1 MQTITVAIAPPGV
14 QFIGQQVLTPTVQQ
28 HLTNL
33 TPQNVTANPPD
44 CQSPGA
50 DDWHNYSGITVNLT
64 GGSLD
69 GIAASFTSFTQS
81 GTTAGQFTLVL
92 TTGGFNAAYTWGETY
107 SESYCVSTNYGAHC
121 QPATPGSGS
130 FSFTQPFSSL
140 TLTLVVTLA
149 YTDGAYDFTVNS
161 VTATAQAGSFT
172 VPSGSILFGQSN
184 SCFGP
189 SAANAV
195 QNAVDNLDFISLL
208 TSSIP
213 TLLDSL
219 GASITLAS
227 TSTYTISYDFG
238 SGTAGLTFPGN
249 TGIAAGGAGAV
260 TYTSNGTATGYPGTV
275 PADLPVPTAPTTGQ
289 HLTLYVA
296 AYELNALYWAYFQAG
311 LLSFTVMP
319 SDLSDP
325 AALAVSTYVGSVAAL
340 KPYSSFKMQ
349 AVVTPLQAPTV
360 SFQNVYVIST
370 VAVQALQADVQAGTL
385 PQAAYTAISNN
396 LDGNI
401 YLDTATLESD
411 LSQQGV
417 ASQYYLLIEQA
428 VIATGAVVTHDL
440 QLQLNILTTS
450 TPQPN
455 IIFSMQRTD
464 LLTNLKLG
472 TTNSAQTLLFNFTEV
487 TTDATSTSFT
497 FISSTVSNFPTN
509 PSGLNA
515 VWSAVDPQYDTLLQ
529 AMGQTGVALPI
540 LSGFGYELTNGT
552 NNQPFDISVQPQ
564 GYVAITANVQ
574 PVSS

>member
-1 MQTITVAIAPPGV
+1 MQSITVAIAPAGV
-14 QFIGQQVLTPTVQQ
+14 QFIGQQVLTPIVQQ

-33 TPQNVTANPPD
+33 VPQNVTANPPD
-44 CQSPGA
+44 FQSPGGT
-50 DDWHNYSGITVNLT
+50 DWYNYSSVAVNLT
-64 GGSLD
+64 SGSID
-69 GIAASFTSFTQS
+69 GVSATFTSFTQS
-81 GTTAGQFTLVL
+81 ATTAGQFTLVL
-92 TTGGFNAAYTWGETY
+92 TTGGFNAAYTWTETY
-107 SESYCVSTNYGAHC
+107 DESYCVAPEIGPAHC

-130 FSFTQPFSSL
+130 FPFAQPFSSL
-140 TLTLVVTLA
+140 VLTLVVTLA
-149 YTDGAYDFTVNS
+149 YANGAYNFTVNS
-161 VTATAQAGSFT
+161 ATGTAQAGTFT
-172 VPSGSILFGQSN
+172 VPKNSILAGQSN

-189 SAANAV
+189 SAAKAV
-195 QNAVDNLDFISLL
+195 QDAVDSLDFNSLL
-208 TSSIP
+208 ASSIP

-219 GASITLAS
+219 GLPINLTASIT
-227 TSTYTISYDFG
+227 YDFG
-238 SGTAGLTFPGN
+238 SGPSGLTFPGN
-249 TGIAAGGAGAV
+249 ASIAAGGTGAV
-260 TYTSNGTATGYPGTV
+260 TWNGTEYTSTV
-275 PADLPVPTAPTTGQ
+275 LPNLPVPAAPTTGQ

-296 AYELNALYWAYFQAG
+296 SYELDALYWAYFQAG
-311 LLSFTVMP
+311 LLRFKVMP

-325 AALAVSTYVGSVAAL
+325 AALAVSTYVGSIVAL
-340 KPYSSFKMQ
+340 KPYSSYKMQ

-360 SFQNVYVIST
+360 SFQNVYAIST
-370 VAVQALQADVQAGTL
+370 AALQALQTDVMAGTL
-385 PQAAYTAISNN
+385 PQAAYTAIFNN
-396 LDGNI
+396 LSGNI
-401 YLDTATLESD
+401 YLDTTTLESD

-417 ASQYYLLIEQA
+417 ASQYYSLVQQA

-472 TTNSAQTLLFNFTEV
+472 TTNSAQTLLFDFTEV

-497 FISSTVSNFPTN
+497 FISSTVANFPTN
-509 PSGLNA
+509 SSGLSA

-552 NNQPFDISVQPQ
+552 NNQPFAISVQPQ

-574 PVSS
+574 ALNG